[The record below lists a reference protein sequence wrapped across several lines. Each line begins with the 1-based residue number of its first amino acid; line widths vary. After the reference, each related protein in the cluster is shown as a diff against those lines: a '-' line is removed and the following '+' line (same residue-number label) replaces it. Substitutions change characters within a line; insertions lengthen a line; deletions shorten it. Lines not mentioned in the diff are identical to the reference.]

1 MPIQRIPTGVGSVG
15 NSRAQQKGSSDKTRA
30 RTKRWIPIDPVSGP
44 EKGRRAKTGGQ
55 PQKSKLIRGS
65 SPLQNGRYPYPQK
78 LGGKRGLASEDRSQ
92 GCILFHSDRS
102 GTQEIPVLPVRRTD
116 LPIQL
121 PPIWAN
127 VSTVGLY
134 QDPETSNG
142 SRTRA
147 GDETGGVYRRYPVNG
162 GDQGQSPRASRR
174 SDFSASVPGVH
185 NKHRKDGERTVTN
198 YTISRFHT
206 RHEINGAESPGRE
219 DKKDSGGVSK
229 AVGGGA
235 DNRPR
240 PLEADRENERCQPSD
255 STSATVLQALTD
267 GPSSSAEDFRA
278 RLRNCP
284 LTLARKQGRAKLV
297 GHRDGQMERK
307 DCPVDGARHGD
318 RIRRIEPGMGSVL
331 PGHEHRWSMVGGG
344 IPLAHKLPGTTSGY
358 ASAQNVRKEQE
369 RSVDP
374 AENRQLNGS
383 SLHQQPRWDGIQ
395 EPGISDPEI
404 VDVVPRKKHSY
415 PGSAPARSTE
425 LCSRQ
430 RIEMHEGQVGLEV
443 RQPILYKDQQSVWP
457 TGSGPICVKTNQSV
471 PSLLQLAARSVRRSS
486 RRISPGLVD
495 NTGFCQSSMEPG
507 TQGSGES
514 EGTGSGPC
522 PGSPCVESTTMVRT
536 ATIHDSGL
544 ATPTSEAGNQSTVRS
559 EPSVSRVEHLRK
571 SFDSQGLSVQATEL
585 VLQSWRTKTNKS
597 YDSLFRKWNR
607 WCIERGSNPISG
619 PVSEVANFL
628 AALYQKGYQYN
639 SINAYRSAISSVH
652 EKMDGVPVG
661 QHPLVNRLVKGVFN
675 ARPPIPRY
683 SSTWDVQIV
692 LNYLE
697 SLGNNDTLSLKQLTL
712 KTAFLMAITRP
723 SRTADLSQL
732 DTARLRNNITGVA
745 FLPSVLA
752 KQSRQGRSI
761 VEFFFPLFPDNP
773 ALCPVKAIR
782 AYLDR
787 TESLRGTEVKMFLS
801 YIKPH
806 KAITSST
813 IARWLKSMLEQAG
826 VNPDIFGAHSTRG
839 ASASAAARG
848 GITTED
854 ILKAANWSSESVFQ
868 KFYHREIDKGAYGRA
883 VINSSTQNSSE

>member
-1 MPIQRIPTGVGSVG
+1 M
-15 NSRAQQKGSSDKTRA
+15 
-30 RTKRWIPIDPVSGP
+30 
-44 EKGRRAKTGGQ
+44 
-55 PQKSKLIRGS
+55 
-65 SPLQNGRYPYPQK
+65 
-78 LGGKRGLASEDRSQ
+78 
-92 GCILFHSDRS
+92 
-102 GTQEIPVLPVRRTD
+102 
-116 LPIQL
+116 
-121 PPIWAN
+121 
-127 VSTVGLY
+127 
-134 QDPETSNG
+134 
-142 SRTRA
+142 
-147 GDETGGVYRRYPVNG
+147 
-162 GDQGQSPRASRR
+162 
-174 SDFSASVPGVH
+174 
-185 NKHRKDGERTVTN
+185 
-198 YTISRFHT
+198 
-206 RHEINGAESPGRE
+206 
-219 DKKDSGGVSK
+219 
-229 AVGGGA
+229 
-235 DNRPR
+235 
-240 PLEADRENERCQPSD
+240 
-255 STSATVLQALTD
+255 
-267 GPSSSAEDFRA
+267 
-278 RLRNCP
+278 
-284 LTLARKQGRAKLV
+284 
-297 GHRDGQMERK
+297 
-307 DCPVDGARHGD
+307 
-318 RIRRIEPGMGSVL
+318 
-331 PGHEHRWSMVGGG
+331 
-344 IPLAHKLPGTTSGY
+344 
-358 ASAQNVRKEQE
+358 
-369 RSVDP
+369 
-374 AENRQLNGS
+374 
-383 SLHQQPRWDGIQ
+383 
-395 EPGISDPEI
+395 
-404 VDVVPRKKHSY
+404 VPRKKHSY
-415 PGSAPARSTE
+415 PGSAPTRSTE
-425 LCSRQ
+425 LHSRQ
-430 RIEMHEGQVGLEV
+430 RIEMHEGQVRLEV

-471 PSLLQLAARSVRRSS
+471 PSLLQLAARSIRRSS
-486 RRISPGLVD
+486 RCISPGLVN

-514 EGTGSGPC
+514 EGTGSGSC
-522 PGSPCVESTTMVRT
+522 PGSPCVESTTVVRT

-597 YDSLFRKWNR
+597 YDSLFGKWNR

-652 EKMDGVPVG
+652 EKRDGVPVG
-661 QHPLVNRLVKGVFN
+661 QHPLVSRLVKGVFN

-683 SSTWDVQIV
+683 SSTWDVQTV

-697 SLGNNDTLSLKQLTL
+697 SLGKNDALSLKQLTL

-732 DTARLRNNITGVA
+732 DTSRLRNNRTGVA

-773 ALCPVKAIR
+773 VLCPVKAIR

-854 ILKAANWSSESVFQ
+854 FLKAANWSSESVFQ